1 MNLQLDSKASE
12 DFIFYSSPTLVLLPK
27 LEVLINKEEPTLQDI
42 LKVCSHDSEL
52 LEKLTRRSGFGGNHE
67 DFARDILFK
76 KGLGFLKSL
85 AIRTMNQEIF
95 ELPLGL
101 NNLSTNQIKRRS
113 IILARFLKHFANDLR
128 NDPDELYL
136 SGLLYNF
143 PYVVF
148 EHLVKDE
155 KFPEDS
161 FENVES
167 DVVTLTC
174 NALSKIGF
182 NKFVIT
188 MIEDSIKPI
197 QITDRVCEH
206 ALLRMANDVLE
217 KTELTNTS
225 IGRRTNVSR
234 NLLEMT
240 GYSEKIILNSLREI
254 SRNYKGSSVSWS

>member
-1 MNLQLDSKASE
+1 M
-12 DFIFYSSPTLVLLPK
+12 
-27 LEVLINKEEPTLQDI
+27 
-42 LKVCSHDSEL
+42 
-52 LEKLTRRSGFGGNHE
+52 
-67 DFARDILFK
+67 
-76 KGLGFLKSL
+76 
-85 AIRTMNQEIF
+85 
-95 ELPLGL
+95 
-101 NNLSTNQIKRRS
+101 
-113 IILARFLKHFANDLR
+113 KHFANDLR

-155 KFPEDS
+155 KFSEDS

-182 NKFVIT
+182 NKFVIS

-225 IGRRTNVSR
+225 IGRKNECKQKFVR
-234 NLLEMT
+234 NGDLL
-240 GYSEKIILNSLREI
+240 GKR
-254 SRNYKGSSVSWS
+254 

>member
-1 MNLQLDSKASE
+1 MVRMK
-12 DFIFYSSPTLVLLPK
+12 
-27 LEVLINKEEPTLQDI
+27 
-42 LKVCSHDSEL
+42 
-52 LEKLTRRSGFGGNHE
+52 
-67 DFARDILFK
+67 
-76 KGLGFLKSL
+76 
-85 AIRTMNQEIF
+85 
-95 ELPLGL
+95 
-101 NNLSTNQIKRRS
+101 
-113 IILARFLKHFANDLR
+113 
-128 NDPDELYL
+128 
-136 SGLLYNF
+136 NF
-143 PYVVF
+143 
-148 EHLVKDE
+148 
-155 KFPEDS
+155 EDS
-161 FENVES
+161 FENAES

-182 NKFVIT
+182 NKFVIS
-188 MIEDSIKPI
+188 MIEDSVKLI